1 MTILALVFC
10 GLWGLLCLVALTN
23 LLLMPKPMPGSSR
36 EDDKALLTALIPA
49 RNEEGNLELL
59 LPALVPQFDQV
70 IIYDDSS
77 DDATAAVAK
86 KHGAMVIQGTSLPS
100 GWTGK
105 NHACWQLAKVASEVS
120 PSKWW
125 VFLDAD
131 LRVQPT
137 FGGALRSLI
146 RQVGSRT
153 PVLTGFPKLIPGA
166 GLEPLY
172 MLWVPWMLLCSIPF
186 GLIQRS
192 RTGHSRFTNG
202 QIVIWEASRYWEIN
216 PHETCKSDVLE
227 DVQIGRLLARQK
239 VPTTVARLTHCV
251 SVAMYRTLGEAWS
264 GMTKNSYW
272 ITGSTLG
279 AILLG
284 TFLAVG
290 ALIWLAFP
298 MPYLALMVGM
308 ILFTSALTTILAGMP
323 LWIIPFLPISI
334 LAAAVTQFHALRKVR
349 TTGVTWKGRT
359 YSETGAVSKRG
370 DKSEG

>member
-23 LLLMPKPMPGSSR
+23 LLLMPKPVAQPD
-36 EDDKALLTALIPA
+36 DDKALLTALIPA
-49 RNEEGNLELL
+49 RNEEANLELL

-137 FGGALRSLI
+137 FGGALRALI

-202 QIVIWEASRYWEIN
+202 QIVVWEASRYWEIN

-272 ITGSTLG
+272 ITGSSAG

-284 TFLAVG
+284 TFLAFG
-290 ALIWLAFP
+290 AVVWIAFP

-359 YSETGAVSKRG
+359 YSETGAVSDRG
-370 DKSEG
+370 DKSDG